1 MNSESAKAS
10 LQVSRLK
17 TDEFYTNDDEF
28 CIRNDEFCINN
39 DEVCISNDQEHGL
52 AGLDA
57 DSDGHISHDEFLKAV
72 NDNPKIME
80 MFGQV
85 VH

>member
-1 MNSESAKAS
+1 MMSFVSEMMNFRSIMMK
-10 LQVSRLK
+10 LW
-17 TDEFYTNDDEF
+17 
-28 CIRNDEFCINN
+28 
-39 DEVCISNDQEHGL
+39 ISNDQEHGL

-57 DSDGHISHDEFLKAV
+57 DSNGHISHDEFLKAV

>member
-1 MNSESAKAS
+1 MMNFRSIMMK
-10 LQVSRLK
+10 LW
-17 TDEFYTNDDEF
+17 
-28 CIRNDEFCINN
+28 
-39 DEVCISNDQEHGL
+39 ISNDQEHGL

-57 DSDGHISHDEFLKAV
+57 DSNGHISHDEFLKAV

>member
-28 CIRNDEFCINN
+28 CI
-39 DEVCISNDQEHGL
+39 
-52 AGLDA
+52 
-57 DSDGHISHDEFLKAV
+57 
-72 NDNPKIME
+72 
-80 MFGQV
+80 
-85 VH
+85 